1 LFERWYVIMET
12 VNMGPKISELRKA
25 AGMTQEALAKS
36 VGVSAQAV
44 SKWENGGLP
53 DVELLPRIA
62 DSFGVSVDLLYG
74 REGYGFE
81 DAKRAIM
88 QTIADAGSEERYR
101 VIFELCWDM
110 ERALFGVAEPK
121 DGSVGEYERELKSDG
136 QIYSSCMSDAGFTRM
151 GIANRLQYFLIV
163 PEPENKASAFFN
175 GVDYV
180 GLFRELADEKFFQA
194 VLLLDGR
201 PAENAFTARLLV
213 TELGI
218 DSQKAKEIISAL
230 LKYKLVR
237 MTLVELDDTTQEIYY
252 YCPTPSFA
260 AMLIFAR
267 ELIDS
272 PRSFSYFSGGRNR
285 PYLK

>member
-1 LFERWYVIMET
+1 MET

-74 REGYGFE
+74 REGYGLE

-88 QTIADAGSEERYR
+88 QMIADAGSEERYR

-110 ERALFGVAEPK
+110 ERALFGVAGPK
-121 DGSVGEYERELKSDG
+121 DGSVGEYERELKSDE
-136 QIYSSCMSDAGFTRM
+136 QRYSSCMSDAGFTRM

-237 MTLVELDDTTQEIYY
+237 MNLVELDDITQEIYY

-267 ELIDS
+267 ELIDR
-272 PRSFSYFSGGRNR
+272 PGSFSYFSGGRNR